1 MSLFGGLYVGTSG
14 LKTAQ
19 NSLNTVAHNLSNV
32 NTEGYVRQQVAT
44 TDVHYTTLS
53 YTQGTS
59 LKQVGDGV
67 QYSECRHVRD
77 YFLDQRYRE
86 ESGRTSFYEVSYS
99 AIMEIEDILGE
110 LDGAAF
116 NESLQGM
123 WTAFEELSKT
133 PSDATYISLLVSN
146 ASTFMTN
153 AQAVF
158 SSLVDYQGNLN
169 SQIVTMVDNINSI
182 GTQIAD
188 LNNQIAIIES
198 GGKEH
203 ANDLRDKRDL
213 LLDQL
218 AEYGNVTYSED
229 TNGKLSIRFNDVDFV
244 TDYGAYKMGMWV
256 DNVTGFSHPYWEQ
269 NVTYTVDENGETIPD
284 YSRAQ
289 IFDVTEEIST
299 DRGTDV
305 GGLRGLLLARGDH
318 TANYTDLQPDL
329 MTKQKLKSMNIT
341 KNQYD
346 EDAGLE
352 YYNDYISGSIMM
364 NAQAEFDNLVHHVV
378 TTVNE
383 VLATNA
389 DPKSGYLCNADGT
402 PMQMFLKTFTEP
414 YVKDTTSYTAAT
426 VEEAAA
432 NSNGKIFAIY
442 DEDGNPT
449 GEAWVYMEEDPDYK
463 ESLYNCLSLQI
474 NQELVQTPAKLGFV
488 HEDSSTDYPIGAKF
502 LEEFQSKQLYLN
514 PNATAMSSFTDTYIE
529 MVNNLSIEGNVFKSL
544 HEYQQLA
551 TEQADANR
559 QTVIGTSSDEELE
572 RMIMYQNAYNAA
584 SRYINVINT
593 LLDSVISMGA

>member
-1 MSLFGGLYVGTSG
+1 MGTSG
-14 LKTAQ
+14 LKTSQ

-44 TDVHYTTLS
+44 TDVNYTTLS
-53 YTQGTS
+53 YTQGTG
-59 LKQVGDGV
+59 LMQVGDGV

-77 YFLDQRYRE
+77 TFLDQRYRE

-99 AIMEIEDILGE
+99 AVMEIEDILGE

-116 NESLQGM
+116 HDSLQGM

-158 SSLVDYQGNLN
+158 NSLIEYQGKLDTRVVN
-169 SQIVTMVDNINSI
+169 IVDDINSI
-182 GTQIAD
+182 GKQIAE
-188 LNNQIAIIES
+188 LNDQIAVIES

-229 TNGKLSIRFNDVDFV
+229 TNGKLSIRFNDEDFV
-244 TDYGAYKMGMWV
+244 TDYGAYKMGMRV
-256 DNVTGFSHPYWEQ
+256 DNVTGFHHPYWEQ
-269 NVTYTVDENGETIPD
+269 NVRYSVDENGETVAD
-284 YSRAQ
+284 YSRAD
-289 IFDVTEEIST
+289 IFDLTEEISN

-305 GGLRGLLLARGDH
+305 GGLRSLLLARGDH
-318 TANYTDLQPDL
+318 TANYTDLQTGL

-341 KNQYD
+341 KNQFD
-346 EDAGLE
+346 EDAGLQ
-352 YYNDYISGSIMM
+352 YYEDYISGSIMM
-364 NAQAEFDNLVHHVV
+364 SVQAEFDNLVHHVV

-383 VLATNA
+383 VLAQNA
-389 DPKSGYLCNADGT
+389 DPKSGYLCNEDGT
-402 PMQMFLKTFTEP
+402 PMQMFLKTFTDP
-414 YVKDTTSYTAAT
+414 YEKVTYTPDT
-426 VEEAAA
+426 VEEIAK

-449 GEAWVYMEEDPDYK
+449 GEAWVFMEENPDFK

-474 NQELVQTPAKLGFV
+474 NQSLVQTPVKLGFV

-502 LEEFQSKQLYLN
+502 LEEFQKKKLFLN
-514 PNATAMSSFTDTYIE
+514 PNATAMSSFGDTYIE
-529 MVNNLSIEGNVFKSL
+529 MVNRVATAGNVYKGL

-593 LLDSVISMGA
+593 LLDSVISMGR